1 MKNQN
6 LLPLL
11 SLILCYFFIS
21 QNNVAFSQSQN
32 SQPVTSKIESVTAFR
47 TRAQITRSAKADLKA
62 GKNEI
67 IFTGLSPK
75 LIESSFQLLAN
86 SSQVTIFSVQPT
98 VTSRRNPQA
107 WKISEKIRDSLQDA
121 RIAQKELSDDL
132 QVLQNEE
139 KLLIDN
145 QKISSQTRPLTP
157 AELAA
162 MADFVRNR
170 ITIVRK
176 EIRETNQEQTNNT
189 QLINRLQSDLS
200 RMLNKNTNSSFDLS
214 VDIPSGEVIVSLEAK
229 SAVSVEFMLQYLVTN
244 VSWNPVYDLRAKEV
258 GEPMEISYRAHV
270 SQTTGIDW
278 KDVKLTLSTAD
289 PTQSTQTP
297 EFYAQHLKIFVPQ
310 KARDEVQLTE
320 EEVAMGFTSD
330 DLGGFGGGGDD
341 WGSGGDWGGDDE
353 KSESI
358 ADYTKTKET
367 ALASEFEISLPYTIL
382 SDGRKQLVEVSKMEV
397 ATDYQYTVFA
407 GKNKEG
413 FLMANLSDW
422 QQYQLVSGDVN
433 IYFENKFVG
442 KTYLDTQN
450 SGDTLAVSL
459 GKDSRI
465 IAERI
470 TLKNKNERKFIGSN
484 IKESKTFEIIIKN
497 NLSRKVNIKVIDQ
510 IPLSMDSRIEVETE
524 NLSGGELNSTTG
536 QVIWNTEIPASDSK
550 KFKLEYTIKYPK
562 GKQLE
567 TNFVEMN

>member
-1 MKNQN
+1 MKNPK
-6 LLPLL
+6 LFL
-11 SLILCYFFIS
+11 SLILAVSVYFVVAQTNFVFS
-21 QNNVAFSQSQN
+21 QNPN
-32 SQPVTSKIESVTAFR
+32 SQPVTSKIESVTVFR
-47 TRAQITRSAKADLKA
+47 TQAQITSLAKATLKA

-75 LIESSFQLLAN
+75 LIESSFQLSAN

-98 VTSRRNPQA
+98 ITRRRNPQA
-107 WKISEKIRDSLQDA
+107 WKVSEKIRDSLQNA
-121 RIAQKELSDDL
+121 RTNQKELLDNL
-132 QVLQNEE
+132 EVLQNEE
-139 KLLIDN
+139 KLLVSN
-145 QKISSQTRPLTP
+145 QTISSQTRPLTST
-157 AELAA
+157 ELAE
-162 MADFVRNR
+162 MADFIRKR
-170 ITIVRK
+170 ITTVRK
-176 EIRETNQEQTNNT
+176 EIREINESETDNN
-189 QLINRLQSDLS
+189 QLISRLQSDLF
-200 RMLNKNTNSSFDLS
+200 RMLNQNTNSSFDLS

-229 SAVSVEFMLQYLVTN
+229 KDMEVEFMLQYLVTN
-244 VSWNPVYDLRAKEV
+244 ASWNPIYDFRAKEV

-278 KDVKLTLSTAD
+278 KDINLTLSTAD
-289 PTQSTQTP
+289 PTQSTETP
-297 EFYAQHLKIFVPQ
+297 EFFAQHLKIYQPVAAFKSNNRAQ
-310 KARDEVQLTE
+310 YARKEKAES
-320 EEVAMGFTSD
+320 AAWGN
-330 DLGGFGGGGDD
+330 GGDY
-341 WGSGGDWGGDDE
+341 DDVE
-353 KSESI
+353 ETSNSM
-358 ADYTKTKET
+358 ADYTTVKES
-367 ALASEFEISLPYTIL
+367 ALSAEFEISLPYTIL

-397 ATDYQYTVFA
+397 ETDYQYTVFA

-450 SGDTLAVSL
+450 LGDTLAVSL

-465 IAERI
+465 VAERI
-470 TLKNKNERKFIGSN
+470 TLKDKNKRKFIGSN
-484 IKESKTFEIIIKN
+484 VRESKAFEIIIKN
-497 NLSRKVNIKVIDQ
+497 NLSRKVSVKVIDQ

-524 NLSGGELNSTTG
+524 NLSGGELNATTG

-567 TNFVEMN
+567 TNFVETN

>member
-1 MKNQN
+1 MKNRN
-6 LLPLL
+6 LLSLL

-21 QNNVAFSQSQN
+21 QHNVAFSQNHN
-32 SQPVTSKIESVTAFR
+32 SQPVTSKVESVTVFR
-47 TRAQITRSAKADLKA
+47 SRAQVTRTTKANLKA

-75 LIESSFQLLAN
+75 LVESSFQLLAN

-107 WKISEKIRDSLQDA
+107 WKVSQKVRDSLQEA
-121 RIAQKELSDDL
+121 RIVQKELSDDL
-132 QVLQNEE
+132 EILQNEE
-139 KLLIDN
+139 ALLISN

-157 AELAA
+157 TELAA
-162 MADFVRNR
+162 MADFVRKR
-170 ITIVRK
+170 ISKVRK
-176 EIRETNQEQTNNT
+176 EIRNVGKEQKENR
-189 QLINRLQSDLS
+189 QLINRLGNDLA
-200 RMLNKNTNSSFDLS
+200 RMMKQNTNSSFELM
-214 VDIPSGEVIVSLEAK
+214 VDVPSGEVIVSLEAK
-229 SAVSVEFMLQYLVTN
+229 SAVSVDFMLQYLVTN

-278 KDVKLTLSTAD
+278 KDINLTLSTAD
-289 PTQSTQTP
+289 PTQSTETP
-297 EFYAQHLKIFVPQ
+297 EFYAQHLKIYQPVTMTGYAAGAQRKQ
-310 KARDEVQLTE
+310 KESYA
-320 EEVAMGFTSD
+320 AD
-330 DLGGFGGGGDD
+330 DAWGDD
-341 WGSGGDWGGDDE
+341 GGDWGDLEDLE
-353 KSESI
+353 EESESI
-358 ADYTKTKET
+358 ADYTTVKET
-367 ALASEFEISLPYTIL
+367 ALAAEFEISLPYTIL

-397 ATDYQYTVFA
+397 ETDYQYTVFA

-465 IAERI
+465 VAERI
-470 TLKNKNERKFIGSN
+470 TLKDKNKRKFIGSN
-484 IKESKTFEIIIKN
+484 IKESKVFEVIIKN
-497 NLSRKVNIKVIDQ
+497 NLSRKVSIKVIDQ

-524 NLSGGELNSTTG
+524 NISGGDLNTRTG
-536 QVIWNTEIPASDSK
+536 QVIWNTEVSASDSK

-562 GKQLE
+562 GKQLDTSFVE
-567 TNFVEMN
+567 TN

>member
-1 MKNQN
+1 MKNSKSN
-6 LLPLL
+6 L
-11 SLILCYFFIS
+11 SLFLSLFLVVSIYFITLQTNFLFS
-21 QNNVAFSQSQN
+21 QNPN
-32 SQPVTSKIESVTAFR
+32 SQPVTSKIEAVTVFR
-47 TRAQITRSAKADLKA
+47 TQAQITRLAKATLQA

-75 LIESSFQLLAN
+75 LLESSFQIAAN
-86 SSQVTIFSVQPT
+86 SNQVTIFSVQPT
-98 VTSRRNPQA
+98 ITSRRNPQA
-107 WKISEKIRDSLQDA
+107 WKISEKIRDSLQNA
-121 RIAQKELSDDL
+121 RTTQKELTDNL
-132 QVLQNEE
+132 EVLQNEE
-139 KLLIDN
+139 KLLISN
-145 QKISSQTRPLTP
+145 QTISSETRPLIPT
-157 AELAA
+157 ELAA
-162 MADFVRNR
+162 MADFIRKR
-170 ITIVRK
+170 ISTVRK
-176 EIRETNQEQTNNT
+176 EIRETNQEQTSTN

-200 RMLNKNTNSSFDLS
+200 RMLNQNTNSSFDLS
-214 VDIPSGEVIVSLEAK
+214 VDVPSGEVIVSLEAK
-229 SAVSVEFMLQYLVTN
+229 SAINVEFMLQYLVTN
-244 VSWNPVYDLRAKEV
+244 ASWNPIYDFRAKEV
-258 GEPMEISYRAHV
+258 GEPMEISYRSHV

-278 KDVKLTLSTAD
+278 KDINLTLSTAD
-289 PTQSTQTP
+289 PTQSTETP
-297 EFYAQHLKIFVPQ
+297 EFYAQHLKIYQP
-310 KARDEVQLTE
+310 
-320 EEVAMGFTSD
+320 VAMFKSNQTEDSRKRKD
-330 DLGGFGGGGDD
+330 SASAESAA
-341 WGSGGDWGGDDE
+341 WGASYEDVE
-353 KSESI
+353 VEESASI
-358 ADYTKTKET
+358 ADYTTVKES
-367 ALASEFEISLPYTIL
+367 ALSAEFEISLPYTIL

-397 ATDYQYTVFA
+397 ETDYQYTVFA

-422 QQYQLVSGDVN
+422 QQHQLVSGDVN

-465 IAERI
+465 VAERI

-484 IKESKTFEIIIKN
+484 VKESKSFEIIIKN

-524 NLSGGELNSTTG
+524 NLSGGQLNSITG

-567 TNFVEMN
+567 TNFVETN

>member
-1 MKNQN
+1 MKNSK
-6 LLPLL
+6 LVL
-11 SLILCYFFIS
+11 SLFLIASIYFFS
-21 QNNVAFSQSQN
+21 LQTNFVFAQNQN
-32 SQPVTSKIESVTAFR
+32 SQPITSKIEAVTAFR
-47 TRAQITRSAKADLKA
+47 SRAQITRSAKANLKA

-107 WKISEKIRDSLQDA
+107 WKISEKIRDSLQNA
-121 RIAQKELSDDL
+121 RTTQKELSDNL
-132 QVLQNEE
+132 QILQNEE
-139 KLLIDN
+139 ALLVSN
-145 QKISSQTRPLTP
+145 QKISSDARPLTP

-162 MADFVRNR
+162 MADFVRKR
-170 ITIVRK
+170 ISTVRK
-176 EIRETNQEQTNNT
+176 EIRETNQEQADNNL
-189 QLINRLQSDLS
+189 LINRLQSDLS
-200 RMLNKNTNSSFDLS
+200 RMLNQSTNSSFDLS
-214 VDIPSGEVIVSLEAK
+214 VDVPSGEVIVSLEAK

-244 VSWNPVYDLRAKEV
+244 VSWNPIYDLRAKEV

-278 KDVKLTLSTAD
+278 KDIKLTLSTAD
-289 PTQSTQTP
+289 PTQSTETP
-297 EFYAQHLKIFVPQ
+297 EFYAQHLKIYQPVVVTGYASEQ
-310 KARDEVQLTE
+310 KKQYARKSKESADAAWGNGVEDMEAE
-320 EEVAMGFTSD
+320 ESA
-330 DLGGFGGGGDD
+330 
-341 WGSGGDWGGDDE
+341 
-353 KSESI
+353 SI
-358 ADYTKTKET
+358 ADYTTVKET

-422 QQYQLVSGDVN
+422 QQHQLVSGDVN

-465 IAERI
+465 VAERI

-484 IKESKTFEIIIKN
+484 VKESKAFEIIIKN

-524 NLSGGELNSTTG
+524 NLSGGELNSRTG
-536 QVIWNTEIPASDSK
+536 QVIWNTEIPPSESK
-550 KFKLEYTIKYPK
+550 KFKLEYSIKYPK
-562 GKQLE
+562 GKQLD
-567 TNFVEMN
+567 TNFVETN

>member
-1 MKNQN
+1 MKNSK
-6 LLPLL
+6 LCL
-11 SLILCYFFIS
+11 SLILVASIYFLSLQTNFVFS
-21 QNNVAFSQSQN
+21 QNLN
-32 SQPVTSKIESVTAFR
+32 SQPVTSKIEAVTAFR
-47 TRAQITRSAKADLKA
+47 SRAQITRLAKANLKA

-75 LIESSFQLLAN
+75 LIESSFQLSAN

-98 VTSRRNPQA
+98 ITSRRNPQA
-107 WKISEKIRDSLQDA
+107 WKISEKIRDSLQNA
-121 RIAQKELSDDL
+121 RTYQKELSDNL
-132 QVLQNEE
+132 QILQNEE
-139 KLLIDN
+139 KLLVSN

-157 AELAA
+157 TELAA
-162 MADFVRNR
+162 MADFVRKR
-170 ITIVRK
+170 ISTVRK
-176 EIRETNQEQTNNT
+176 EIRETNQEQAENNL
-189 QLINRLQSDLS
+189 LISRLQSDLS
-200 RMLNKNTNSSFDLS
+200 RMLNQSTNSSFDLS

-229 SAVSVEFMLQYLVTN
+229 SAVSVEFMLQYLVTH
-244 VSWNPVYDLRAKEV
+244 VSWNPIYDLRAKEV

-278 KDVKLTLSTAD
+278 KDINLTLSTAD

-297 EFYAQHLKIFVPQ
+297 EFYAQHLKIYQPVVVTGYASGASQ
-310 KARDEVQLTE
+310 SSRKRKEYKSADAAWGDGDYEDIEVE
-320 EEVAMGFTSD
+320 ESA
-330 DLGGFGGGGDD
+330 
-341 WGSGGDWGGDDE
+341 
-353 KSESI
+353 SI
-358 ADYTKTKET
+358 ADYTTVKET

-465 IAERI
+465 VAERI
-470 TLKNKNERKFIGSN
+470 TLKDKNKRKFIGSN
-484 IKESKTFEIIIKN
+484 VRESKAFEIIVKN
-497 NLSRKVNIKVIDQ
+497 NLSRKVNVKIIDQ

-524 NLSGGELNSTTG
+524 NISGGELNSRTG

-562 GKQLE
+562 GKQLD
-567 TNFVEMN
+567 TNFVETN

>member
-1 MKNQN
+1 MKTSK
-6 LLPLL
+6 LFL
-11 SLILCYFFIS
+11 SLFLTVSIYFVALQSNSVFS
-21 QNNVAFSQSQN
+21 QNHNSQSI
-32 SQPVTSKIESVTAFR
+32 TSKIESVTVFR
-47 TRAQITRSAKADLKA
+47 SRAQVTRTTKANLKA

-75 LIESSFQLLAN
+75 LVESSFQLLAN

-98 VTSRRNPQA
+98 ITSRRNPQA

-121 RIAQKELSDDL
+121 RINQKELSDDL
-132 QVLQNEE
+132 QILQNEE
-139 KLLIDN
+139 ALLISN

-157 AELAA
+157 TELAA
-162 MADFVRNR
+162 MADFVRKR
-170 ITIVRK
+170 ISTVRK
-176 EIRETNQEQTNNT
+176 EIREVNQEQAENNL
-189 QLINRLQSDLS
+189 LINRLQQDLS
-200 RMLNKNTNSSFDLS
+200 RMLNKSTNSSFDLA

-278 KDVKLTLSTAD
+278 KDINLTLSTAD
-289 PTQSTQTP
+289 PTQSTETP
-297 EFYAQHLKIFVPQ
+297 EFYAQHLKIYQPVAAFKKQ
-310 KARDEVQLTE
+310 KTRYARAEKAATVD
-320 EEVAMGFTSD
+320 AAWGD
-330 DLGGFGGGGDD
+330 GGGYNDD
-341 WGSGGDWGGDDE
+341 IKAEESA
-353 KSESI
+353 SI
-358 ADYTKTKET
+358 ADYTTVKES
-367 ALASEFEISLPYTIL
+367 ALSAEFEISLPYTIL

-397 ATDYQYTVFA
+397 ETDYQYTVFA

-422 QQYQLVSGDVN
+422 QQYQLVSGNVN

-465 IAERI
+465 VAERI
-470 TLKNKNERKFIGSN
+470 TLKDKNKRKFIGSN
-484 IKESKTFEIIIKN
+484 IKESKSFEIIVKN
-497 NLSRKVNIKVIDQ
+497 NLSRKVNVKIIDQ

-524 NLSGGELNSTTG
+524 NLSGGDLNSRTG
-536 QVIWNTEIPASDSK
+536 QVIWNTEISASDSK

-562 GKQLE
+562 GKQLD
-567 TNFVEMN
+567 TNFVETN

>member
-1 MKNQN
+1 MKNSK
-6 LLPLL
+6 LCL
-11 SLILCYFFIS
+11 SLILIASIYFAFLPS
-21 QNNVAFSQSQN
+21 SFVFSQSLN

-47 TRAQITRSAKADLKA
+47 SRAQITRLAKANLKT

-75 LIESSFQLLAN
+75 LIENSFQLLAN

-98 VTSRRNPQA
+98 ITSRRNPQA
-107 WKISEKIRDSLQDA
+107 WKISEKIRDSLQNA
-121 RIAQKELSDDL
+121 RTHQKELSDDL
-132 QVLQNEE
+132 QILQNEE
-139 KLLIDN
+139 KLLVSN

-157 AELAA
+157 TELAA
-162 MADFVRNR
+162 MADFVRKR
-170 ITIVRK
+170 ISTVRK
-176 EIRETNQEQTNNT
+176 EIRETNQEQAENNL
-189 QLINRLQSDLS
+189 LINRLQSDLS
-200 RMLNKNTNSSFDLS
+200 RMLNKSTNSSFDLA

-229 SAVSVEFMLQYLVTN
+229 SAVSVEFMLQYLVTH
-244 VSWNPVYDLRAKEV
+244 VSWNPIYDLRAKEV

-278 KDVKLTLSTAD
+278 KDINLTLSTAD

-297 EFYAQHLKIFVPQ
+297 EFYAQHLKIYQPVAAYKNQ
-310 KARDEVQLTE
+310 KARYARAEKEAAVD
-320 EEVAMGFTSD
+320 AAWGD
-330 DLGGFGGGGDD
+330 GGGYNDD
-341 WGSGGDWGGDDE
+341 IEVEESA
-353 KSESI
+353 SI
-358 ADYTKTKET
+358 ADYTTVKET
-367 ALASEFEISLPYTIL
+367 ALAAEFEISLPYTIL

-397 ATDYQYTVFA
+397 ETDYQYTVFA
-407 GKNKEG
+407 GQCKEG
-413 FLMANLSDW
+413 YLMANLSDW

-465 IAERI
+465 VAQRI
-470 TLKNKNERKFIGSN
+470 TLKDKNKRKFIGSN
-484 IKESKTFEIIIKN
+484 ITESKSFEIIIKN
-497 NLSRKVNIKVIDQ
+497 NLSRKVSVKIIDQ

-524 NLSGGELNSTTG
+524 NLSGGELNSRTG
-536 QVIWNTEIPASDSK
+536 QVVWNTEIPASDSK

-562 GKQLE
+562 GKQLD
-567 TNFVEMN
+567 TNFVETN

>member
-1 MKNQN
+1 MKNHN
-6 LLPLL
+6 LLLVSL
-11 SLILCYFFIS
+11 SILCYFFFL
-21 QNNVAFSQSQN
+21 QHNFAFSQSLN
-32 SQPVTSKIESVTAFR
+32 SQSVTSKIESVTVFR
-47 TRAQITRSAKADLKA
+47 TRAQITRLAKANLKE

-75 LIESSFQLLAN
+75 LIENSFQLLAN
-86 SSQVTIFSVQPT
+86 SNQVTIFSVQPT
-98 VTSRRNPQA
+98 ITSRRNPKA
-107 WKISEKIRDSLQDA
+107 WAISQKIRDSLQEA
-121 RIAQKELSDDL
+121 RLIKKELSDDL
-132 QVLQNEE
+132 QILQNEE
-139 KLLIDN
+139 ILLIDN

-157 AELAA
+157 TELAE
-162 MADFVRNR
+162 MADFIRKR
-170 ITIVRK
+170 ISIVRK
-176 EIRETNQEQTNNT
+176 QVRENNQMQAENNL
-189 QLINRLQSDLS
+189 LINRLQNDLS
-200 RMLNKNTNSSFDLS
+200 RMLNKSTNSSFDLS

-229 SAVSVEFMLQYLVTN
+229 SAVPVEFMMQYLVKN
-244 VSWNPVYDLRAKEV
+244 VSWNPIYDLRAKEV

-278 KDVKLTLSTAD
+278 KDINLTLSTAD
-289 PTQSTQTP
+289 PTQSTETP

-310 KARDEVQLTE
+310 EVYNEEVQLTE
-320 EEVAMGFTSD
+320 EEIAMGFTSD
-330 DLGGFGGGGDD
+330 DLGGFGGGDD
-341 WGSGGDWGGDDE
+341 WGSGGDWGGEDE

-397 ATDYQYTVFA
+397 ETDYQYTVFS

-470 TLKNKNERKFIGSN
+470 TLKDKNKRKFIGSN
-484 IKESKTFEIIIKN
+484 VRESKVFEIVVKN
-497 NLSRKVNIKVIDQ
+497 NLSRKVNVKVIDQ

-524 NLSGGELNSTTG
+524 NLSGGVLTTTTG
-536 QVIWNTEIPASDSK
+536 KVIWNTEIPPSDSK

-562 GKQLE
+562 GKQLDTNYVE
-567 TNFVEMN
+567 TN

>member
-1 MKNQN
+1 MKSHT
-6 LLPLL
+6 LPTLLL
-11 SLILCYFFIS
+11 SILCCFFILQS
-21 QNNVAFSQSQN
+21 NLAFSQNLN
-32 SQPVTSKIESVTAFR
+32 SQSVTSKIESVTVFR
-47 TRAQITRSAKADLKA
+47 TRAQITRSAKANLKE

-98 VTSRRNPQA
+98 ITSRRNPKA
-107 WKISEKIRDSLQDA
+107 WAISQKIRDSLQNA
-121 RIAQKELSDDL
+121 RTAQKELSDDL
-132 QVLQNEE
+132 QILQNEE

-145 QKISSQTRPLTP
+145 QKISSQNRPLTP
-157 AELAA
+157 TELAA
-162 MADFVRNR
+162 MADFVRQR
-170 ITIVRK
+170 ITTVRK
-176 EIRETNQEQTNNT
+176 EIRENKQEENDNN
-189 QLINRLQSDLS
+189 QLIRRLQSDLS
-200 RMLNKNTNSSFDLS
+200 RMLNKSTNSSFDLS

-229 SAVSVEFMLQYLVTN
+229 SAVSVEFMLQYLVKN

-278 KDVKLTLSTAD
+278 KDINLTLSTAD
-289 PTQSTQTP
+289 PTQSTETP

-310 KARDEVQLTE
+310 KANEEVQLTE
-320 EEVAMGFTSD
+320 EEIAMGFTSD
-330 DLGGFGGGGDD
+330 DLDSFGGGDD
-341 WGSGGDWGGDDE
+341 WGSGDDWGGEDE

-367 ALASEFEISLPYTIL
+367 ALAAEFEISLPYTIL

-397 ATDYQYTVFA
+397 ETDYQYTVFA

-470 TLKNKNERKFIGSN
+470 TLKDKNKRKFIGSN
-484 IKESKTFEIIIKN
+484 IKESKVFEIIIKN
-497 NLSRKVNIKVIDQ
+497 NLSRKVSIKIIDQ

-524 NLSGGELNSTTG
+524 NLSGGELNSRTG
-536 QVIWNTEIPASDSK
+536 QVIWNTEISASDSK

-567 TNFVEMN
+567 TNFVETN

>member
-1 MKNQN
+1 M
-6 LLPLL
+6 
-11 SLILCYFFIS
+11 
-21 QNNVAFSQSQN
+21 
-32 SQPVTSKIESVTAFR
+32 
-47 TRAQITRSAKADLKA
+47 QI
-62 GKNEI
+62 
-67 IFTGLSPK
+67 
-75 LIESSFQLLAN
+75 
-86 SSQVTIFSVQPT
+86 
-98 VTSRRNPQA
+98 
-107 WKISEKIRDSLQDA
+107 
-121 RIAQKELSDDL
+121 
-132 QVLQNEE
+132 LQNEE
-139 KLLIDN
+139 ALLVSN
-145 QKISSQTRPLTP
+145 QKISSDARPLTP

-162 MADFVRNR
+162 MADFVRKR
-170 ITIVRK
+170 ISTVRK
-176 EIRETNQEQTNNT
+176 EIRETNQEQADNNL
-189 QLINRLQSDLS
+189 LINRLQSDLS
-200 RMLNKNTNSSFDLS
+200 RMLNQSTNSSFDLS
-214 VDIPSGEVIVSLEAK
+214 VDVPSGEVIVSLEAK

-244 VSWNPVYDLRAKEV
+244 VSWNPIYDLRAKEV

-278 KDVKLTLSTAD
+278 KDIKLTLSTAD
-289 PTQSTQTP
+289 PTQSTETP
-297 EFYAQHLKIFVPQ
+297 EFYAQHLKIYQPVVVTGYASEQ
-310 KARDEVQLTE
+310 KKQYARKSKESADAAWGNGVEDMEAE
-320 EEVAMGFTSD
+320 ESA
-330 DLGGFGGGGDD
+330 
-341 WGSGGDWGGDDE
+341 
-353 KSESI
+353 SI
-358 ADYTKTKET
+358 ADYTTVKET

>member
-1 MKNQN
+1 MKNSK
-6 LLPLL
+6 LCL
-11 SLILCYFFIS
+11 SLILVASIYFLSLQTNFVFS
-21 QNNVAFSQSQN
+21 QNLN
-32 SQPVTSKIESVTAFR
+32 SQPVTSKIEAVTAFR
-47 TRAQITRSAKADLKA
+47 SRAQITRLAKANLKA

-75 LIESSFQLLAN
+75 LIESSFQLSAN

-98 VTSRRNPQA
+98 ITSRRNPQA
-107 WKISEKIRDSLQDA
+107 WKISEKIRDSLQNA
-121 RIAQKELSDDL
+121 RTYQKELSDNL
-132 QVLQNEE
+132 QILQNEE
-139 KLLIDN
+139 KLLVSN

-157 AELAA
+157 TELAA
-162 MADFVRNR
+162 MADFVRKR
-170 ITIVRK
+170 ISTVRK
-176 EIRETNQEQTNNT
+176 EIRETNQEQAENNL
-189 QLINRLQSDLS
+189 LISRLQSDLS
-200 RMLNKNTNSSFDLS
+200 RMLNQSTNSSFDLS

-229 SAVSVEFMLQYLVTN
+229 SAVSVEFMLQYLVTH
-244 VSWNPVYDLRAKEV
+244 VSWNPIYDLRAKEV

-278 KDVKLTLSTAD
+278 KDINLTLSTAD

-297 EFYAQHLKIFVPQ
+297 EFYAQHLKIYQPVAVFKDQ
-310 KARDEVQLTE
+310 KAQYARAEKAAAAD
-320 EEVAMGFTSD
+320 AAWGD
-330 DLGGFGGGGDD
+330 GGGYNDD
-341 WGSGGDWGGDDE
+341 IEVEESA
-353 KSESI
+353 SI
-358 ADYTKTKET
+358 ADYTTVKET

-465 IAERI
+465 VAERI
-470 TLKNKNERKFIGSN
+470 TLKDKNKRKFIGSN
-484 IKESKTFEIIIKN
+484 VRESKAFEIIVKN
-497 NLSRKVNIKVIDQ
+497 NLSRKVNVKIIDQ

-524 NLSGGELNSTTG
+524 NISGGELNSRTG

-562 GKQLE
+562 GKQLD
-567 TNFVEMN
+567 TNFVETN